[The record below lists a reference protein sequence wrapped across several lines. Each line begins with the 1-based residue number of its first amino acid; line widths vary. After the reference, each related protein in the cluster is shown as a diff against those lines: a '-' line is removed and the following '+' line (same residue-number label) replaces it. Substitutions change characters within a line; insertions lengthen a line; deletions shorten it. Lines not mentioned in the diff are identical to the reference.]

1 MAEHQQHPAEP
12 SPATRQNEGAAAA
25 TSAATTQGTS
35 SASAQGNGDDDEH
48 APAPGAR
55 ATRLQ
60 DIYSQALGGTLKKL
74 SFANFAGCY
83 PTIAKRADNV
93 LSKVQEQM
101 VTQLQSRC
109 DNEFKK
115 IIKNRQVVEKL
126 NELEGLVG
134 EAEQARKEAHAA
146 GIKDEPTPP
155 HTLPPQAILAAHLH
169 PALALHHAQLG
180 DLLQQTQVQNAL
192 LVDEVRRQRAEV
204 DELLRRLEDAAA
216 DVRGANEVLAG
227 IVGELSEETRLDAGH
242 V

>member
-1 MAEHQQHPAEP
+1 MAEHQHPATASAEP
-12 SPATRQNEGAAAA
+12 SPAEAALRQNEGASASVTAASSSFSGA
-25 TSAATTQGTS
+25 QASNVESSSS
-35 SASAQGNGDDDEH
+35 SAT
-48 APAPGAR
+48 APPVLVPGAR

-93 LSKVQEQM
+93 LAKVQEQM

-109 DNEFKK
+109 D
-115 IIKNRQVVEKL
+115 VVEKL

-134 EAEQARKEAHAA
+134 DAERARKEAQAA
-146 GIKDEPTPP
+146 GIKEKPTPP

-169 PALALHHAQLG
+169 PALAQHQAQLG
-180 DLLQQTQVQNAL
+180 DLLRQTQAENAT

-216 DVRGANEVLAG
+216 DVRDANEVLAG
-227 IVGELSEETRLDAGH
+227 IVGELAEETRLDAAH